1 MIGRRRSR
9 IPLPPPEHANR
20 ARVNDKIRV
29 PQVRL
34 IDENGG
40 QVGILSTQDA
50 LLRAQTAGL
59 DLVEVAADAKPPV
72 CKIQDY
78 SKYLFELQKKERAAK
93 SHAHKTDVKEVR
105 LRPGT
110 DDGDLAIKARHA
122 REFLEEGHKVS
133 LQLRFRGREMSHKEL
148 GVEMIRKF
156 AALLEDVAKIEQE
169 PRQEGR
175 GMNALLT
182 PTKK

>member
-1 MIGRRRSR
+1 
-9 IPLPPPEHANR
+9 
-20 ARVNDKIRV
+20 
-29 PQVRL
+29 
-34 IDENGG
+34 
-40 QVGILSTQDA
+40 
-50 LLRAQTAGL
+50 
-59 DLVEVAADAKPPV
+59 
-72 CKIQDY
+72 
-78 SKYLFELQKKERAAK
+78 
-93 SHAHKTDVKEVR
+93 
-105 LRPGT
+105 
-110 DDGDLAIKARHA
+110 KARHA